1 MVFEDQY
8 LQIKN
13 SENIEACI
21 EISNSQESNIFVSPE
36 NGPVK
41 PNFNYLTY
49 DQFSQNTVFDGYK
62 LEQSSPAIHSGKKV
76 IDKNGYNLG
85 TDFFGIKL
93 DGILDIGA
101 VKSSK

>member
-49 DQFSQNTVFDGYK
+49 DRFSQNTVFDGYK
-62 LEQSSPAIHSGKKV
+62 LEQSSPLFIVGRRLSIKMV
-76 IDKNGYNLG
+76 I
-85 TDFFGIKL
+85 I
-93 DGILDIGA
+93 
-101 VKSSK
+101 